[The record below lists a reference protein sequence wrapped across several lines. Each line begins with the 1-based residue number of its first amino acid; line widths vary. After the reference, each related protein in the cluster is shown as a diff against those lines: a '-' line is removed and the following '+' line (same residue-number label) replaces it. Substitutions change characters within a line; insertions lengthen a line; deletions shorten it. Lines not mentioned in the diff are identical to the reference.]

1 MSNLLQP
8 CECHFFSYVLPKF
21 STYRFPIRSIALST
35 IVTVF
40 LLGAPSSEIFAQQ
53 KSEPKS
59 GQKPAVE
66 IPKSTQSG
74 KAISLQY
81 EKSSFKTTD
90 EGIIKPVVSVLGGT
104 FTVER
109 LDADSKGS
117 LAFNN
122 ITGWVIP
129 KFSNPGTYRITYEF
143 EKHSAS
149 TTLIVK

>member
-1 MSNLLQP
+1 MNKRLQTD
-8 CECHFFSYVLPKF
+8 ESHFVSFIFPKF
-21 STYRFPIRSIALST
+21 LTNWFSLHNIALPIFVS
-35 IVTVF
+35 VF
-40 LLGAPSSEIFAQQ
+40 LLGAPSSELFAQQ
-53 KSEPKS
+53 KSAAKS
-59 GQKPAVE
+59 EQKPSVE

-122 ITGWVIP
+122 ITGWIIP
-129 KFSNPGTYRITYEF
+129 KFSNPGTYRITYQF